1 MTLRREGD
9 GAIAID
15 APDTW
20 GHTHDTLVDAQGG
33 VLATAPL
40 PNAGA
45 VGWDADVLR
54 MRLAYT
60 YAPSSYARPDGSPPT
75 RPSFEVR
82 MTTPRSNVVEIESR
96 REPIRFFGW
105 MFLGIGAM
113 MAAGSISCLSSRDPT
128 VRLGGG
134 VWLGVPALWLLAG
147 SGVFLLMPERIE
159 RERFAPPEA
168 DLPGPRIAPSSSR

>member
-1 MTLRREGD
+1 
-9 GAIAID
+9 
-15 APDTW
+15 
-20 GHTHDTLVDAQGG
+20 
-33 VLATAPL
+33 
-40 PNAGA
+40 
-45 VGWDADVLR
+45 

-60 YAPSSYARPDGSPPT
+60 YASSSYSRPHDGPPT
-75 RPSFEVR
+75 VPSFEVR

-113 MAAGSISCLSSRDPT
+113 LAAGSISCLSSRDPT

-134 VWLGVPALWLLAG
+134 VWLGVPALSLLAG
-147 SGVFLLMPERIE
+147 SGVFLLMPERVE
-159 RERFAPPEA
+159 RERFAPPAA